1 MPTRSYGRNRSA
13 TSTPCAFTPDQSC
26 LRLRSENNG
35 YLPERR
41 QWPPSH
47 SPPPWPPLPP
57 ALPPSRTGRKNQ
69 DVPCQIWRH
78 SQKGLHPA
86 RGNILD
92 NSVHGIPYGILR
104 EGAAVHPALHFV
116 KAGIGRTVNFHK
128 KSLQK
133 NGKEVSQSLSTQ
145 SSLLSSLISNRASR
159 HLRTKIKRPNHSPL
173 TDIKNSPS
181 LSSANIWPNGP
192 LS

>member
-1 MPTRSYGRNRSA
+1 MDICQRDGNGLLH
-13 TSTPCAFTPDQSC
+13 TPLHHGLRFRQLC
-26 LRLRSENNG
+26 LRHEQGGRIKM
-35 YLPERR
+35 YLVK
-41 QWPPSH
+41 S
-47 SPPPWPPLPP
+47 
-57 ALPPSRTGRKNQ
+57 GGIVK
-69 DVPCQIWRH
+69 
-78 SQKGLHPA
+78 KGFIPA

-159 HLRTKIKRPNHSPL
+159 HLRTKNQKTKPF
-173 TDIKNSPS
+173 S
-181 LSSANIWPNGP
+181 LDRHQK
-192 LS
+192 